1 MLLSNPK
8 LTITFISHHKSSS
21 PSLTSSFRKS
31 PWCRTG
37 HRLYPTE
44 FVGPRHY
51 IQWGSPQS
59 SRKHWD
65 GQEPLGKRLG
75 GLAVSFFQRGW
86 VEKKNKSPLPSSWVL
101 GVSSPGFQERWVF
114 VGTVQFLVK
123 ISQRSCRII
132 NIQRLYQSHFL
143 QKDVHKTHMWKKQW
157 PKLSDIS
164 RYEGY
169 GYGEIDLLYRTK
181 MMFNS
186 TNSYS
191 RIFNHSTWPL
201 NKTSQGRLVVMT
213 YLLPVSG
220 KKSKQINC
228 CIFSIIRLHSES
240 QSIRC
245 RKRSKIGIS
254 LPSEECSSQYFRSPD
269 WEAFP
274 ISSFKIAKTKKK
286 HCYQSLHFFTHLT
299 DINVMIQFAVQQ
311 MLELSIL
318 QLNLILSNDILHLWR
333 WPFF

>member
-75 GLAVSFFQRGW
+75 GGLAVSFFQRGW
-86 VEKKNKSPLPSSWVL
+86 VKQL
-101 GVSSPGFQERWVF
+101 GVGVSCPGFQERWVF

-143 QKDVHKTHMWKKQW
+143 QKDVHKTHMWKKPW

-169 GYGEIDLLYRTK
+169 GYGEIDLLYGTN
-181 MMFNS
+181 MMFNH

-201 NKTSQGRLVVMT
+201 YKTSQGRLVVMT

-220 KKSKQINC
+220 KKKPNRSTVAFLPSFASTQRAKASDVASVQRLGSPYPAKNVHPNTSDRQIGKHSQFQVLRSQKQKKSTVTKV
-228 CIFSIIRLHSES
+228 CIFSLIWLTSTLWS
-240 QSIRC
+240 SLLFNKCWSC
-245 RKRSKIGIS
+245 R
-254 LPSEECSSQYFRSPD
+254 
-269 WEAFP
+269 
-274 ISSFKIAKTKKK
+274 SF
-286 HCYQSLHFFTHLT
+286 
-299 DINVMIQFAVQQ
+299 N
-311 MLELSIL
+311 
-318 QLNLILSNDILHLWR
+318 
-333 WPFF
+333 

>member
-220 KKSKQINC
+220 KKIQTDQ
-228 CIFSIIRLHSES
+228 L
-240 QSIRC
+240 
-245 RKRSKIGIS
+245 
-254 LPSEECSSQYFRSPD
+254 
-269 WEAFP
+269 
-274 ISSFKIAKTKKK
+274 
-286 HCYQSLHFFTHLT
+286 LHFFHHSPPLREPKHPMSQAFKDWDLLT
-299 DINVMIQFAVQQ
+299 QRRMFIP
-311 MLELSIL
+311 IL
-318 QLNLILSNDILHLWR
+318 QIPRLGSIPNLK
-333 WPFF
+333 F

>member
-8 LTITFISHHKSSS
+8 LTITFISHQKKFFAFTDFFISQIPVVSNRS
-21 PSLTSSFRKS
+21 PALPNWVCWTKALHTMRITTKFSKTLRWS
-31 PWCRTG
+31 G
-37 HRLYPTE
+37 A
-44 FVGPRHY
+44 VG
-51 IQWGSPQS
+51 
-59 SRKHWD
+59 K
-65 GQEPLGKRLG
+65 KVG
-75 GLAVSFFQRGW
+75 GVGCQFFSAWMGW
-86 VEKKNKSPLPSSWVL
+86 KKIKSPLPSSWVL

-114 VGTVQFLVK
+114 VGKVQFLVK

-143 QKDVHKTHMWKKQW
+143 QKDVHKTHMWKKHS

-201 NKTSQGRLVVMT
+201 YKTSQGRLVVMT

-220 KKSKQINC
+220 KKIQTDQ
-228 CIFSIIRLHSES
+228 L
-240 QSIRC
+240 
-245 RKRSKIGIS
+245 
-254 LPSEECSSQYFRSPD
+254 
-269 WEAFP
+269 
-274 ISSFKIAKTKKK
+274 
-286 HCYQSLHFFTHLT
+286 LHFFHHSPPLREPKHPMSQAFKDWDLLT
-299 DINVMIQFAVQQ
+299 QRRMFIP
-311 MLELSIL
+311 IL
-318 QLNLILSNDILHLWR
+318 QIPRLGSIPNLK
-333 WPFF
+333 F